1 MSRRLDPLTPK
12 ERSQQMALVRGRHTG
27 PELAV
32 RRALSRLG
40 YRYRLHARGV
50 PGRPD
55 IVLPQLRSVIL
66 VHGCFWH
73 RHRGCSRTRVPKTRV
88 AFWTSKFAENVTRDR
103 SVRAR
108 LARAGWR
115 SLVIWE
121 CLSERAQILEARLV
135 AFLER
140 KR

>member
-1 MSRRLDPLTPK
+1 
-12 ERSQQMALVRGRHTG
+12 MALVRGRDTR

-40 YRYRLHARGV
+40 YRYRLHPRGV

-55 IVLPQLRSVIL
+55 IVLPRLRSVVL

-73 RHRGCSRTRVPKTRV
+73 RHRGCSRTRVPKTHV
-88 AFWTSKFAENVTRDR
+88 AFWTRKFAENVTRDR

-108 LARAGWR
+108 LASAGWR

-121 CLSERAQILEARLV
+121 CVSESAQVLDARLV

-140 KR
+140 KQ